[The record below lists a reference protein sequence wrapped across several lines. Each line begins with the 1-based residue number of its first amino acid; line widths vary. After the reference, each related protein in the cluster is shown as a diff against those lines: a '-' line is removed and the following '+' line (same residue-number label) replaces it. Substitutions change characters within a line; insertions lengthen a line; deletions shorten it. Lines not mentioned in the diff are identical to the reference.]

1 MIVNYVHRSLTF
13 SFYHQKDN
21 KMEVKDLMAKSIR
34 NLLAEQSRM
43 LKEIQDKE
51 QELRILSEE
60 FSEIVREEEEAELEN
75 SGIKLPGTNEDEEV
89 VSIMNSEDN
98 LNEE

>member
-1 MIVNYVHRSLTF
+1 MKSHVLE
-13 SFYHQKDN
+13 DN
-21 KMEVKDLMAKSIR
+21 KTEVKDLMAKSIR

-60 FSEIVREEEEAELEN
+60 LSEILREEEEAELEN
-75 SGIKLPGTNEDEEV
+75 SGIKLAGTNEDEEA